1 MNDVLLARH
10 GVEVGDLDVVASISV
25 PHAEAVSHALA
36 APNPCS
42 GGCRR
47 APMAPGGDR
56 TRGSVAE
63 AARQDVLDAEPEVFE
78 EHLGSLQ
85 VDAIWVFLK
94 EEVTSS
100 LLEIDLVLG
109 FDRGDQ
115 AFEEILLELSVEI
128 LVRVGE

>member
-1 MNDVLLARH
+1 M
-10 GVEVGDLDVVASISV
+10 GDLDVVASISV
-25 PHAEAVSHALA
+25 PHAEALA

>member
-1 MNDVLLARH
+1 MA
-10 GVEVGDLDVVASISV
+10 VA
-25 PHAEAVSHALA
+25 A
-36 APNPCS
+36 
-42 GGCRR
+42 G
-47 APMAPGGDR
+47 
-56 TRGSVAE
+56 
-63 AARQDVLDAEPEVFE
+63 QDVLDAEPEVFE